1 MGPKWS
7 KKWESDPIQTR
18 LSEGLGLNLRAVGMD
33 CSVLNTQSRW
43 QRGLKQGVQDRG
55 NGDKP
60 SNPTG
65 TGQGRGTQKW
75 EEVSECRLCLKTV
88 IMDREAWQATG
99 HRVAKSQTQLKRL
112 STHAHYHPQ
121 LGGNRIS
128 ETSSDLPKVT
138 QLRNR
143 EQDRKVKRD
152 LSII

>member
-99 HRVAKSQTQLKRL
+99 HGIAGVENNLATKPPPPEEEIGYGPVYTGDSWNDQ
-112 STHAHYHPQ
+112 
-121 LGGNRIS
+121 GF
-128 ETSSDLPKVT
+128 
-138 QLRNR
+138 
-143 EQDRKVKRD
+143 
-152 LSII
+152 